1 MFYSAKPD
9 SATHHRA
16 RRFSS
21 WRREAKGN
29 KRETFTSL
37 LLVTMMGVVTTI
49 ITIMTIGSRHP
60 R

>member
-1 MFYSAKPD
+1 MPIML
-9 SATHHRA
+9 
-16 RRFSS
+16 
-21 WRREAKGN
+21 
-29 KRETFTSL
+29 SL